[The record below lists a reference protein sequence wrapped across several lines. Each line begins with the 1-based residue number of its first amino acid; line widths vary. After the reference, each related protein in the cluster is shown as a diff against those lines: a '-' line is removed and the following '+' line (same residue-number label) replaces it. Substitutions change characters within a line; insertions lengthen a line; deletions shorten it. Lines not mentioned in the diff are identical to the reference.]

1 MSGFFG
7 VKIHRRQPIVDA
19 IRAAVAA
26 KRRPVA
32 ARDRVYASEI
42 SGCDRRITFALL
54 GCEPDAPRADSPSAL
69 LGDAIHM
76 HLEALLVEAFPGRVE
91 TEVRVVGGAVSGR
104 IDALLVED
112 DNTLTVIDIKTV
124 SAREWATR
132 SKVEEYVDQISIYA
146 ALVEAQT
153 GVVLLV
159 NRDTGEMEEMR
170 FATLTAPAPRRCS
183 TKRCGSSRWRWTDI
197 LRKRRRGGRKNAA
210 GARSESAA
218 NRLTKR
224 AFWRILRT
232 KAAVPKSRERK
243 QRLCSK
249 N

>member
-1 MSGFFG
+1 MSAFFG
-7 VKIHRRQPIVDA
+7 VKIQRQQPLVDA

-42 SGCDRRITFALL
+42 SACDRRITFALL

-69 LGDAIHM
+69 IGDAIHA

-91 TEVRVVGGAVSGR
+91 TEVRVVSGAISGR

-132 SKVEEYVDQISIYA
+132 SKIEEYVDQISVYA
-146 ALVEAQT
+146 ALTDAQT

-159 NRDTGEMEEMR
+159 NRDTGEMEELR
-170 FATLTAPAPRRCS
+170 FEIDRARAEALLYKALRLQSLALEGYIAEAVAWGTEECRWCPFR
-183 TKRCGSSRWRWTDI
+183 KRC
-197 LRKRRRGGRKNAA
+197 
-210 GARSESAA
+210 ES
-218 NRLTKR
+218 LDKTGV
-224 AFWRILRT
+224 L
-232 KAAVPKSRERK
+232 VYSDG
-243 QRLCSK
+243 
-249 N
+249 

>member
-7 VKIHRRQPIVDA
+7 VKIQRQQPLVDA
-19 IRAAVAA
+19 IRSVVAA

-42 SGCDRRITFALL
+42 SGCDRRITFGLL

-69 LGDAIHM
+69 IGDAIHA

-91 TEVRVVGGAVSGR
+91 TEVRVVSGAISGR

-124 SAREWATR
+124 SAREWASR
-132 SKVEEYVDQISIYA
+132 SKIEEYVDQISVYA

-159 NRDTGEMEEMR
+159 NRDTGEMEELR
-170 FATLTAPAPRRCS
+170 FAVDRARAEALLYKALRLQSLALEGYIAEATAWGTEECRWCPFR
-183 TKRCGSSRWRWTDI
+183 KRC
-197 LRKRRRGGRKNAA
+197 
-210 GARSESAA
+210 ES
-218 NRLTKR
+218 LDKTGV
-224 AFWRILRT
+224 L
-232 KAAVPKSRERK
+232 VYSDG
-243 QRLCSK
+243 
-249 N
+249 